1 MTKHFLKH
9 TCMSQ
14 LIALPQ
20 SNLKPSR
27 GASRFAL
34 LGTQKGALSIPPPT
48 HLPMLKHGPP
58 HVPPLSGP
66 CPRPPVPCVPAWKG
80 CALVSPAGG
89 WLTKEQLLLPS
100 LRPLPPGLR
109 HTRTALGADP

>member
-1 MTKHFLKH
+1 MYYCLLRAFCYSNLSYTLTERQTMTKHFLKH

-48 HLPMLKHGPP
+48 
-58 HVPPLSGP
+58 
-66 CPRPPVPCVPAWKG
+66 
-80 CALVSPAGG
+80 
-89 WLTKEQLLLPS
+89 
-100 LRPLPPGLR
+100 PLPG
-109 HTRTALGADP
+109 T